1 MAMTSDTALIF
12 SAHGTVDS
20 VDQLPAFLQRIRRGR
35 PTPQSIIDEVTHR
48 YQTIGGSP
56 LLRTSQ
62 ALAALVGAQLG
73 VPAFV
78 GMRLWG
84 PTLEE
89 ALTAARDAG
98 ARRVISLPLA
108 PQSVHIYHES
118 LREAAGR
125 VEGAP
130 SIVEVPSWGEE
141 PLLLA
146 AFNHVIDEAI
156 GQLDPGARAGAALIL
171 SAHSLP
177 MRVIAM
183 GDPYEQQ
190 FRAMAAGVL
199 AARTDAGRPTRV
211 AFQSQGMDGGDWLG
225 PDLPRTFAELAA
237 AGVQD
242 VVVASIGFTSDH
254 VETLYDLDIE
264 APRLAEAAG
273 LRRLVRARS
282 LNTHPLFVD
291 ALAAIARRAM

>member
-1 MAMTSDTALIF
+1 MIRDTALLF
-12 SAHGTVDS
+12 SAHGTVETI
-20 VDQLPAFLQRIRRGR
+20 DQIPAFLQRIRRGR
-35 PTPQSIIDEVTHR
+35 PTPQAIVDEVTHR
-48 YQTIGGSP
+48 YERIGGSP
-56 LLRTSQ
+56 LLRTTR
-62 ALAALVGAQLG
+62 ALAALVGEQLG

-84 PTLEE
+84 PTLEG
-89 ALTAARDAG
+89 ALTEAREAG
-98 ARRVISLPLA
+98 VKRVISLPLA
-108 PQSVHIYHES
+108 PQSVHIYHEA
-118 LREAAGR
+118 LREAAQQ
-125 VEGAP
+125 VPGAP
-130 SIVEVPSWGEE
+130 AIVEVPAWGEE
-141 PLLLA
+141 PLLLR

-156 GQLDPGARAGAALIL
+156 GQLDPEDQAGAGLIL

-190 FRAMAAGVL
+190 FRAMAEGVL
-199 AARTDAGRPTRV
+199 AQRTDTGRPTRV

-225 PDLPRTFAELAA
+225 PDLPRTFADLAA
-237 AGVQD
+237 AGVRD

-264 APRLAEAAG
+264 APKLAQAAG
-273 LRRLVRARS
+273 LRRLVRAPS
-282 LNTHPLFVD
+282 LNTHPLFVE

>member
-1 MAMTSDTALIF
+1 MTSDTALLF
-12 SAHGTVDS
+12 SAHGTVETI
-20 VDQLPAFLQRIRRGR
+20 DQIPAFLQRIRRGR
-35 PTPQSIIDEVTHR
+35 PTPQAIVDEVSHR
-48 YQTIGGSP
+48 YQVIGGSP
-56 LLRTSQ
+56 LLRTSE
-62 ALAALVGAQLG
+62 ALASLVGERLG

-84 PTLEE
+84 PTLED
-89 ALTAARDAG
+89 ALTRARDAG

-108 PQSVHIYHES
+108 PQSVQIYHEA
-118 LREAAGR
+118 LREAAGK
-125 VEGAP
+125 VENAP
-130 SIVEVPSWGEE
+130 AIVEVPAWGDD
-141 PLLLA
+141 PLLHD
-146 AFNHVIDEAI
+146 AFNRVIDDAI
-156 GQLDPGARAGAALIL
+156 GQLEPEAQAGAALIL

-183 GDPYEQQ
+183 GDPYEKQ

-199 AARTDAGRPTRV
+199 GRRTDAGRPTRV

-225 PDLPRTFAELAA
+225 PDLPHTFAELAA
-237 AGVQD
+237 SGVRD

-264 APRLAEAAG
+264 APKLAQAAG
-273 LRRLVRARS
+273 LRRLVRAAS

-291 ALAAIARRAM
+291 ALAHIARRAM